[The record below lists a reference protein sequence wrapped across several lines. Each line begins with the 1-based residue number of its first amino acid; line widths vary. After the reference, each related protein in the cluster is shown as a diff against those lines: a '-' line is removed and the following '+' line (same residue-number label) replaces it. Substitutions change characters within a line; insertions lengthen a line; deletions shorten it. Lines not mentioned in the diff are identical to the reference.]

1 MRPGAPAAPGPAA
14 RGSGGAAAPGGRIG
28 TGGTLGFM
36 GLIPKLP
43 RRARWAVP
51 AAALVA
57 TGGVLAGSLISAAQA
72 EPALP
77 PRTAAQLLAAVAR
90 DTAPAT
96 SGTVTESVSLGLPR
110 LPGTGSPTSVAAL
123 LTGSHT
129 IRVWY
134 AGPRRYR
141 LALPSSLSET
151 DVIGDGGTVWLWQS
165 AKNAV
170 TEFTLPPGPA
180 RTAPV
185 IAPLSP
191 QQAARQA
198 LAAVGPTTA
207 VSVAADVTVAGQP
220 AYQLALAPRDSGSL
234 VGQVRIAIDA
244 SNGVPLRVQVFGRGA
259 APGSGPAISVGYT
272 SIAFGSPPAA
282 DTSFSPPRGASLT
295 RVDLV
300 GRAGPAPGPVPGV
313 ALTGS
318 GWLTVLELPSSAL
331 AEATAGAGTSGT
343 SGGPVSVTGGYGD
356 GAAVLRA
363 LLASATPV
371 SGRWGSGRL
380 LRAGL
385 VSLLMTDDGR
395 TFVGAVRPGV
405 LYAAAQAAAA
415 QRP

>member
-1 MRPGAPAAPGPAA
+1 MVQAA
-14 RGSGGAAAPGGRIG
+14 
-28 TGGTLGFM
+28 
-36 GLIPKLP
+36 KLP

-51 AAALVA
+51 AAALVV
-57 TGGVLAGSLISAAQA
+57 TSGVMAGSLISVAQA
-72 EPALP
+72 APALP
-77 PRTAAQLLAAVAR
+77 PRTPAQLLAAAAQG
-90 DTAPAT
+90 TGPEL

-110 LPGTGSPTSVAAL
+110 LPDTGSPTSVASL

-129 IRVWY
+129 VQVWY
-134 AGPRRYR
+134 AGPRHYR
-141 LALPSSLSET
+141 LELPASLSET
-151 DVIGDGGTVWLWQS
+151 DVIADGGTVWLWQS

-170 TEFTLPPGPA
+170 TEFTVPARPA

-282 DTSFSPPRGASLT
+282 DTSFIPPRGASLT
-295 RVDLV
+295 RVDLA

-313 ALTGS
+313 G
-318 GWLTVLELPSSAL
+318 
-331 AEATAGAGTSGT
+331 
-343 SGGPVSVTGGYGD
+343 
-356 GAAVLRA
+356 
-363 LLASATPV
+363 
-371 SGRWGSGRL
+371 
-380 LRAGL
+380 
-385 VSLLMTDDGR
+385 
-395 TFVGAVRPGV
+395 
-405 LYAAAQAAAA
+405 
-415 QRP
+415 